1 MFGILVFALIPVVS
15 IVLGGVVGLLKKES
29 GAFNSAVLHFAAGV
43 VFSVVAV
50 ELLPDIVK
58 EHSPVEVAIGFTAGK
73 NLGILTVLG
82 LVFFVGAVLGIT
94 MLSSLSQERLEMV
107 LSFGLSALLF
117 LVTEELLTEAHEE
130 KETAVQTVCFFAG
143 FLMFLLIGMVA

>member
-1 MFGILVFALIPVVS
+1 MLSAALAFEVFALGLAVSLTFRKRQIP
-15 IVLGGVVGLLKKES
+15 
-29 GAFNSAVLHFAAGV
+29 
-43 VFSVVAV
+43 
-50 ELLPDIVK
+50 
-58 EHSPVEVAIGFTAGK
+58 TGK
-73 NLGILTVLG
+73 NLGILTGLG
-82 LVFFVGAVLGIT
+82 LIFFVGAVLGIT

-130 KETAVQTVCFFAG
+130 KETPVQTVCFFAG